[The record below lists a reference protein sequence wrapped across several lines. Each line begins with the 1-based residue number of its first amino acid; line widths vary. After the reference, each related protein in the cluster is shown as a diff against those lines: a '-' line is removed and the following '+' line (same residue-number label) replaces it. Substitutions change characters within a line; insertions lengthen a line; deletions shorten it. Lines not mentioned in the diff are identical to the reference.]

1 MKYIKLYIKSETIRT
16 PSGMKVVKIPVPS
29 VYDKILEL
37 YKTICIKN
45 KFLDQ
50 LLIKQTF
57 SDDKTRRNFK
67 TAAIS
72 TTLLME

>member
-1 MKYIKLYIKSETIRT
+1 VINTVRRKGSDEIYKLYIKSETIRT

-45 KFLDQ
+45 KFFRP
-50 LLIKQTF
+50 II
-57 SDDKTRRNFK
+57 N
-67 TAAIS
+67 
-72 TTLLME
+72 